1 MQILLRLGQHT
12 IAQHSPSSIAVRQS
26 KHDQHALLPLRVTWL
41 AEIPSD
47 GLSDNL
53 TPKEHGTVQGSLPAP
68 LVALI
73 IGRDVVLLSGA
84 FVHRFKAVGWRWPG
98 LAEFF
103 RLASPSLP
111 PSSPADA
118 AAVEHAILRQPA
130 TASGSAHHSS
140 TNLQGTQDAGHLRM
154 DSNTAVAQPVGPVQP
169 GQQESQE
176 NSVPLQHDSI
186 PPAVFMQPLYIS
198 KVNTCFQLL
207 LIGGCLSSS
216 WYTWPPQEVILV
228 LGFVTGGTTLASCIA
243 YVRAFLK
250 GSIK

>member
-1 MQILLRLGQHT
+1 M
-12 IAQHSPSSIAVRQS
+12 
-26 KHDQHALLPLRVTWL
+26 
-41 AEIPSD
+41 
-47 GLSDNL
+47 
-53 TPKEHGTVQGSLPAP
+53 QGSLPAP

-84 FVHRFKAVGWRWPG
+84 FVHRFQAVGWRWPG

-103 RLASPSLP
+103 RVASPSLP

-118 AAVEHAILRQPA
+118 AAIEDGTLRQPA

-140 TNLQGTQDAGHLRM
+140 TNVQGTKDAGQSSM
-154 DSNTAVAQPVGPVQP
+154 DSNTAAAEPVGSVQP
-169 GQQESQE
+169 GQQELQKK
-176 NSVPLQHDSI
+176 SVPLEQDSI
-186 PPAVFMQPLYIS
+186 PPAVFVQPLYIS

-207 LIGGCLSSS
+207 LVGGCLSSS
-216 WYTWPPQEVILV
+216 WYAWPPHEAILV
-228 LGFVTGGTTLASCIA
+228 LGVVTGGTTLASCIA